1 MNRDFAARHVITV
14 IKPQLLTGATAVS
27 GWLAMTDAVRLF
39 TLINIGATD
48 VKVDAKLQQAT
59 TSTGT
64 GAKDID
70 GAALTQFA
78 EDEGEQYASIDLE
91 AAALD
96 INHGFAFV
104 QLSITADPGPE
115 PEEGQPAWT
124 GAQVEATLM
133 RTCRHAPPT
142 QPTAY
147 KEKVVIAG

>member
-1 MNRDFAARHVITV
+1 M
-14 IKPQLLTGATAVS
+14 
-27 GWLAMTDAVRLF
+27 RLF
-39 TLINIGATD
+39 ALINIGATD
-48 VKVDAKLQQAT
+48 VAVDAKLQQAT

-78 EDEGEQYASIDLE
+78 TDEGEQYASIDLE
-91 AAALD
+91 TAALD

-124 GAQVEATLM
+124 GAKVEAVLIL
-133 RTCRHAPPT
+133 TCRHAPPT
-142 QPTAY
+142 QATAY
-147 KEKVVIAG
+147 KEQVVVAG